1 MRRRQ
6 VIRGHYDAPKQL
18 ISAHRRRKIH
28 EQILVLMKEGKAA
41 SVEVRGT
48 DLSLLAEA
56 KFIEQQERRSLCTEL
71 HGALPRE
78 LRDMIYDYVLDTT
91 AGEFISCDFK
101 RTSEGMRTYFLER
114 KRGGANDASS
124 YTMNPLDQFWWR
136 EEHMGA
142 AVAREV
148 VERWYQTRRFVLR
161 AHEHRSFQHFLTHDP
176 IGKALKPFA
185 LVKKLS
191 IKVFKIATPAAG
203 TKDNFLMH
211 LQDLQVIRNK
221 GAYIEFTLASASS
234 AQNHTTRLKNFLQLV
249 GPAVHQLREGGFQCV
264 HASTTYNVLLVPLF
278 NLPKNAFNETL
289 VRQPELGMNLC

>member
-6 VIRGHYDAPKQL
+6 VIRDHYDAPKQL
-18 ISAHRRRKIH
+18 LSAHRRRKIH

-101 RTSEGMRTYFLER
+101 GTSEGMRTYFLER

-124 YTMNPLDQFWWR
+124 YTTNSLDQFWCR

-142 AVAREV
+142 AVADTTIRPSRARTPFFPALPHARPIRQSAEAFCTH
-148 VERWYQTRRFVLR
+148 EQTF
-161 AHEHRSFQHFLTHDP
+161 
-176 IGKALKPFA
+176 
-185 LVKKLS
+185 
-191 IKVFKIATPAAG
+191 
-203 TKDNFLMH
+203 
-211 LQDLQVIRNK
+211 
-221 GAYIEFTLASASS
+221 
-234 AQNHTTRLKNFLQLV
+234 
-249 GPAVHQLREGGFQCV
+249 HQGR
-264 HASTTYNVLLVPLF
+264 
-278 NLPKNAFNETL
+278 
-289 VRQPELGMNLC
+289 